1 MPRLAGFRTSIESA
15 FTIRPRGRERLPCQ
29 VGVLSVTLVN
39 NSSECN
45 NRSHADLMHNKRSA
59 RRRFGKPLLGRRKV
73 GRRACYQNSYNG
85 LCNRRGLLSC
95 DSKAFEH
102 FTMECCVEQLFR
114 LPTTRILAWNICWLA
129 LLPEPIGITSCK
141 PTPRTYPHDAQL
153 DYFRVARRPCGHP
166 AL

>member
-1 MPRLAGFRTSIESA
+1 MH
-15 FTIRPRGRERLPCQ
+15 
-29 VGVLSVTLVN
+29 
-39 NSSECN
+39 N
-45 NRSHADLMHNKRSA
+45 NRSAS
-59 RRRFGKPLLGRRKV
+59 RRFGKPPQ
-73 GRRACYQNSYNG
+73 CYLNNVEVCSCNG

-153 DYFRVARRPCGHP
+153 DYFRIADDSG
-166 AL
+166 

>member
-1 MPRLAGFRTSIESA
+1 VNPYFETALLGT
-15 FTIRPRGRERLPCQ
+15 PPKRLPSKQ
-29 VGVLSVTLVN
+29 ADYLQSLGIILPSVL
-39 NSSECN
+39 
-45 NRSHADLMHNKRSA
+45 ADRI
-59 RRRFGKPLLGRRKV
+59 GKPPKRYLNKV
-73 GRRACYQNSYNG
+73 AVWSHNG

-153 DYFRVARRPCGHP
+153 DYFRIADDSG
-166 AL
+166 